1 MTSEERRAVIME
13 VAIKLFSE
21 RGFRGTTTRALAEAV
36 GVSEPVLYEHF
47 KSKRDLYQAIVEV
60 KSKEGLAR
68 ATALLQPFADSRD
81 DRAFLITLGQFI
93 SQCYSEDQAYG
104 RLLLLA
110 ALEGPELGDIFYER
124 HKEAREALAGFFAE
138 RIRDGAFSDVDPG
151 VAARVFLG
159 MLSQY
164 GLSRMLYRDASA
176 EGNSNEVVEQM
187 VDIFLRGI
195 AR

>member
-13 VAIKLFSE
+13 AAIKLFSE

-47 KSKRDLYQAIVEV
+47 KSKRELYQAIVEV

-68 ATALLQPFADSRD
+68 AIALLQPYADSRD
-81 DRAFLITLGQFI
+81 DHAFLIALGQFI
-93 SQCYSEDQAYG
+93 CQCYKEDQAYG

-110 ALEGPELGDIFYER
+110 ALEGPELGDIFFER
-124 HKEAREALAGFFAE
+124 QRDARETLAGHFAE
-138 RIRDGAFSDVDPG
+138 RIRDGAFRDVDPV

-164 GLSRMLYRDASA
+164 SLSQMLYRDA
-176 EGNSNEVVEQM
+176 EGSSDEIVKQM

-195 AR
+195 ER

>member
-1 MTSEERRAVIME
+1 MTSEERRAVIMQA
-13 VAIKLFSE
+13 AIRLFSE

-47 KSKRDLYQAIVEV
+47 KSKRDLYEAIVNV
-60 KSKEGLAR
+60 KSREGLAR
-68 ATALLQPFADSRD
+68 ATALLKPFAESRD
-81 DRAFLITLGQFI
+81 DRAFLLALGHFI
-93 SQCYSEDQAYG
+93 CQCYREDQAYG

-110 ALEGPELGDIFYER
+110 ALEGPELGDIFFER
-124 HKEAREALAGFFAE
+124 QRDAREALAGYFTE
-138 RIRDGAFSDVDPG
+138 RIRDGAFREVDPV

-164 GLSRMLYRDASA
+164 SVSQMLYRDA
-176 EGNSNEVVEQM
+176 EGSSDKIVEQM

-195 AR
+195 SR

>member
-13 VAIKLFSE
+13 AAIKLFSE

-47 KSKRDLYQAIVEV
+47 KSKRELYQAIVEV

-68 ATALLQPFADSRD
+68 ATALLQPYAESRD
-81 DRAFLITLGQFI
+81 DRAFLIALGQFI
-93 SQCYSEDQAYG
+93 CQCYSEDQAYG

-110 ALEGPELGDIFYER
+110 ALEGPELGDIFFER
-124 HKEAREALAGFFAE
+124 QREARETLAGYFAE
-138 RIRDGAFSDVDPG
+138 RIRDGAFRDVDAV

-164 GLSRMLYRDASA
+164 SVSQMLYRDA
-176 EGNSNEVVEQM
+176 EGSSDEIVKQM

-195 AR
+195 EK